1 MELALRIKQRFGL
14 SHSKLRLLANLLLM
28 GISVMA
34 VKVLGYSTA
43 NALFLGNAGPENLP
57 QSYILMGLLSI
68 PIYTWFS
75 QIVDSRPRPQ
85 LFQHMLLLAVLLA
98 LVLRIMVSW
107 NALPVYYTIF
117 IVFYFQWTVLDILF
131 GSLVSDYLTSL
142 EYKRCAPLIAMAQ
155 GVGGLLGAG
164 LTALLSGYLT
174 TENMLLSFPVL
185 DAVLIAELVYL
196 QGTEEPLKKTKNKA
210 SRTGLI
216 AELKSFPDL
225 VKRTPIV
232 FFISASTLLLM
243 LIYSMAEFQYLS
255 VYSRVFPDE
264 QKLAAFLG
272 QLWGVN
278 NILQLAVLGLCT
290 QPLLWRLGVTRM
302 NLAYPITTFVSF
314 LGLALN
320 FGLPTAIF
328 ANINNEA
335 FSKSINSPVQTL
347 NYNAVPHDYVGRV
360 RAIGDGLFYSIGVA
374 VAGMFLWTCQGRLTQ
389 YQMTIIG
396 IGLILVFLVV
406 RYKQGNSYVTSL
418 LALLNSENVKLS
430 DVSVGLN
437 QLPSHYNR
445 QVREL
450 LNSSD
455 LNAQINGLELAA
467 RLEEPRVLLW
477 EVDRVLATD
486 VDGKIRP
493 AVVKFLTSSSHPNIT
508 RYLGSLL
515 ASDNYQL
522 QLIAL
527 EALIASKQSVTKA
540 EIRQLLRKT
549 PVKAIAQILDSQR
562 QPLIYVEINKL
573 LKQTPLRAMASLKEP
588 TQQVLSAAEISSL
601 VAAASEVRAVA
612 CVAASQADIRD
623 PEIIAV
629 CDLIWQSQLE
639 NSTREV
645 VIRCVRSSGNRD
657 LMPLLE
663 KVLIDAPAEVKR
675 SGLEALTELARPGD
689 LQIAELAVAELGHP
703 DFLVRATALHL
714 LGVVRSPRM
723 LNQVAAALKHPNL
736 AVRLQ
741 AAQALANYG
750 TIALPLVQPLLYSP
764 RQEVVEAAV
773 AAVAKVG
780 SRSARKILYSYL
792 KPDYRLVRRTLTWM
806 EVLPDDDLH
815 WQAFKIAIKDYHDRL
830 IQRVMHVLA
839 SLDREGTL
847 SYVREVLDSKDP
859 VKRADALE
867 TLASMRNRRFVL
879 PIIPLLER
887 TDGELERPTNT
898 SKSPIA
904 IMLEEALESG
914 DRWIQIVALLA
925 NTNQPVPGY
934 LMAHQDALVQAAVAY
949 VTTPLPDRQPEEDFF
964 LYQVLFLKTISLLS
978 SKSFDE
984 LLQVQK
990 ALKLQECAA
999 NEQICAAETPGSQLY
1014 IVYKGSFSLVEPDAE
1029 SDAEPQQLMVG
1040 QHWGET
1046 GLFGDYPL
1054 PATMVADSSDCKLL
1068 TLPRENFQE
1077 LVNLCPRLLKC
1088 LF

>member
-1 MELALRIKQRFGL
+1 MELTLRIKQRFGL
-14 SHSKLRLLANLLLM
+14 SNSKLRLLAKLLLM
-28 GISVMA
+28 GASVMA
-34 VKVLGYSTA
+34 LKVLGYSTA
-43 NALFLGNAGPENLP
+43 NALFLSNAGPEKLP
-57 QSYILMGLLSI
+57 QSYIMMGLLSI
-68 PIYTWFS
+68 PIYTGFS

-117 IVFYFQWTVLDILF
+117 IVFYFQWTLLDILF
-131 GSLVSDYLTSL
+131 NSLVSDYFTSL
-142 EYKRCAPLIAMAQ
+142 EYKRCVPLLAMAQ

-174 TENMLLSFPVL
+174 TENMLLSVPVL
-185 DAVLIAELVYL
+185 DAVLIGQLVYL
-196 QGTEEPLKKTKNKA
+196 QRTEKPLKVTKPKA
-210 SRTGLI
+210 KTGLI
-216 AELKSFPDL
+216 AELKSFPAL
-225 VKRTPIV
+225 VKQTPIV
-232 FFISASTLLLM
+232 FFISASTLLVM

-255 VYSRVFPDE
+255 MYSRVFPDA

-272 QLWGVN
+272 QMWGVN

-302 NLAYPITTFVSF
+302 NLAYPMTTFISF

-328 ANINNEA
+328 ANINNDSL
-335 FSKSINSPVQTL
+335 SKSINRPIHTL

-360 RAIGDGLFYSIGVA
+360 RVLGDGLFYSIGVA
-374 VAGMFLWTCQGRLTQ
+374 VAGLFLWTCQGRLTQ
-389 YQMTIIG
+389 NQMTLIG
-396 IGLILVFLVV
+396 IGLIGVFLVV
-406 RYKQGNSYVTSL
+406 RYKQGKSYVTSL
-418 LALLNSENVKLS
+418 LALLNSDSVKLS
-430 DVSVGLN
+430 DVSVGLTK
-437 QLPSHYNR
+437 LPSNYSS
-445 QVREL
+445 QVRKL
-450 LNSSD
+450 LNSSEV
-455 LNAQINGLELAA
+455 NAQINGLELAA
-467 RLEEPRVLLW
+467 RLEEPRIVLW
-477 EVDRVLATD
+477 EVDRFLVAD
-486 VDGKIRP
+486 VDRTIIP

-527 EALIASKQSVTKA
+527 EALIASKQSVTNA
-540 EIRQLLRKT
+540 EIRHLLRKT
-549 PVKAIAQILDSQR
+549 PFKAITQILESQR
-562 QPLIYVEINKL
+562 QPLIYVEINQK
-573 LKQTPLRAMASLKEP
+573 LKQTPLKAMASILEP
-588 TQQVLSAAEISSL
+588 EKQLLSAAEISSL
-601 VAAASEVRAVA
+601 VAAASEVQAVA
-612 CVAASQADIRD
+612 CVAASQAEIRD
-623 PEIIAV
+623 PEIVAA
-629 CDLIWQSQLE
+629 CDRIWQSQLS

-645 VIRCVRSSGNRD
+645 VIRSIHSSGNRA
-657 LMPLLE
+657 LIPLLE

-689 LQIAELAVAELGHP
+689 LGLAELAVAELGHA
-703 DFLVRATALHL
+703 DSLVRATALHL
-714 LGVVRSPRM
+714 LGVVRSPTV
-723 LNQVAAALKHPNL
+723 LNQVAASLEHPNL

-750 TIALPLVQPLLYSP
+750 TISLPLVQPLLYSP

-780 SRSARKILYSYL
+780 SRSSRKILYSYL
-792 KPDYRLVRRTLTWM
+792 KSDYRLVPRTLNWI
-806 EVLPDDDLH
+806 EVLPDDDLR
-815 WQAFKIAIKDYHDRL
+815 WQAFKIAIADYHARL

-887 TDGELERPTNT
+887 TDGEQERPINT
-898 SKSPIA
+898 SNGA
-904 IMLEEALESG
+904 IGVMLEEALESG

-925 NTNQPVPGY
+925 NTNQPVPEY
-934 LMAHQDALVQAAVAY
+934 LRAHQDALMQAAVAY
-949 VTTPLPDRQPEEDFF
+949 LTTPLPDRQPQEDFF
-964 LYQVLFLKTISLLS
+964 LYQVLFLKTIPLLESL
-978 SKSFDE
+978 SFDE
-984 LLQVQK
+984 LLQVQE

-1014 IVYKGSFSLVEPDAE
+1014 IVYKGSFSLVEPDASGE
-1029 SDAEPQQLMVG
+1029 AEPQQLIVG

-1054 PATMVADSSDCKLL
+1054 PATMIADSDDCKLL

-1077 LVNLCPRLLKC
+1077 IVNLCPRLLKC

>member
-1 MELALRIKQRFGL
+1 
-14 SHSKLRLLANLLLM
+14 M

-34 VKVLGYSTA
+34 VKVLSYLTA
-43 NALFLGNAGPENLP
+43 NALFLTNAGAENLP
-57 QSYILMGLLSI
+57 QCYILMGLLSI
-68 PIYTWFS
+68 PVYTGFS

-98 LVLRIMVSW
+98 LVLRIIVSW
-107 NALPVYYTIF
+107 NALPVYYTIL
-117 IVFYFQWTVLDILF
+117 IVFYFQWTLLDILF
-131 GSLVSDYLTSL
+131 GSLVLDYFTSL
-142 EYKRCAPLIAMAQ
+142 EYKRCVPLLAMAQ

-164 LTALLSGYLT
+164 LTALLSDYLT
-174 TENMLLSFPVL
+174 MENMLLSFPVL
-185 DAVLIAELVYL
+185 DVVLIAQLVYL
-196 QGTEEPLKKTKNKA
+196 QRTEKPLKVTKNKA
-210 SRTGLI
+210 RIGLI

-232 FFISASTLLLM
+232 FFLCASILLWM

-255 VYSRVFPDE
+255 MYSRVFPDE
-264 QKLAAFLG
+264 QKLAAFMG
-272 QLWGVN
+272 QLWAVN
-278 NILQLAVLGLCT
+278 NILQLVLLGLCT

-302 NLAYPITTFVSF
+302 NLAYPMTTFVSF

-328 ANINNEA
+328 ANINNDA
-335 FSKSINSPVQTL
+335 FSKSINRPVHSL
-347 NYNAVPHDYVGRV
+347 NYNAVPHEYVGRV
-360 RAIGDGLFYSIGVA
+360 RAIADGLCYSIGIA
-374 VAGMFLWTCQGRLTQ
+374 VAGVFLWICQGRLTQ
-389 YQMTIIG
+389 HQMTLIG

-418 LALLNSENVKLS
+418 LALLNSDSVKLS
-430 DVSVGLN
+430 DVSVGLTK
-437 QLPSHYNR
+437 LPSHYSQ

-450 LNSSD
+450 LNSSEV
-455 LNAQINGLELAA
+455 NAQINGLELAA
-467 RLEEPRVLLW
+467 RLEEPRVVLW
-477 EVDRVLATD
+477 EVDRLLVTNAD
-486 VDGKIRP
+486 AKIRP

-527 EALIASKQSVTKA
+527 EALIASKQSVTNA
-540 EIRQLLRKT
+540 EIRRLLRKT
-549 PVKAIAQILDSQR
+549 PAKAIAQILESQR
-562 QPLIYVEINKL
+562 QPLIYVEINQL
-573 LKQTPLRAMASLKEP
+573 LKQTPLRAMASILEP
-588 TQQVLSAAEISSL
+588 EKQPLSSAEISSL
-601 VAAASEVRAVA
+601 VAAASEVQAVA
-612 CVAASQADIRD
+612 CVAASQAEIAE
-623 PEIIAV
+623 PEIIAA
-629 CDLIWQSQLE
+629 CDRIWQSQLS

-645 VIRCVRSSGNRD
+645 VIRSIRSSGNRA
-657 LMPLLE
+657 LIPLLE
-663 KVLIDAPAEVKR
+663 KILIDAPAEVKR
-675 SGLEALTELARPGD
+675 SGFEVLTELARPGD
-689 LQIAELAVAELGHP
+689 LGLAELAVAELGHS
-703 DFLVRATALHL
+703 DSLVRATALHL
-714 LGVVRSPRM
+714 LGVVRSPSV
-723 LNQVAAALKHPNL
+723 LNQVAAALEHPNL

-750 TIALPLVQPLLYSP
+750 TISLPLVQPLLYSP

-780 SRSARKILYSYL
+780 SGSARKILYSYL
-792 KPDYRLVRRTLTWM
+792 KPDYRLVPRTLAWI
-806 EVLPDDDLH
+806 EVLPDDDLR
-815 WQAFKIAIKDYHDRL
+815 WQAFKIVIKDYHDRL

-859 VKRADALE
+859 VKRANALE

-887 TDGELERPTNT
+887 TTEEPNRRTET
-898 SKSPIA
+898 RESMMEI
-904 IMLEEALESG
+904 ILEEALESG
-914 DRWIQIVALLA
+914 DRWIQIAALLA
-925 NTNQPVPGY
+925 NTNQPVPDY
-934 LMAHQDALVQAAVAY
+934 LMAHQDALVKAAVAY
-949 VTTPLPDRQPEEDFF
+949 VTTPLPSRQPQEDFF
-964 LYQVLFLKTISLLS
+964 LYQVLFLKTLSLLQS
-978 SKSFDE
+978 LSFDE

-999 NEQICAAETPGSQLY
+999 SEQVCAAETPGSQLY

-1029 SDAEPQQLMVG
+1029 SDAQPQQLTVG

>member
-14 SHSKLRLLANLLLM
+14 SHSKLRLLASLLLM
-28 GISVMA
+28 GTSVMA

-43 NALFLGNAGPENLP
+43 NALFLSNAGPENLP

-68 PIYTWFS
+68 PVFTLFS

-98 LVLRIMVSW
+98 LVLRIMVSG
-107 NALPVYYTIF
+107 NALPVYYIIF
-117 IVFYFQWTVLDILF
+117 IVFYFQWTFLDILF

-142 EYKRCAPLIAMAQ
+142 EYKRCVPLIAMAQ
-155 GVGGLLGAG
+155 GIGGLVGAG

-185 DAVLIAELVYL
+185 DVVLIVQLVYL
-196 QGTEEPLKKTKNKA
+196 QRTEKPLKVTKNKA
-210 SRTGLI
+210 KTGLI

-255 VYSRVFPDE
+255 MYSRVFPDDE
-264 QKLAAFLG
+264 KLAAFLG
-272 QLWGVN
+272 WLWGVN
-278 NILQLAVLGLCT
+278 NILQLVVLGLCT

-302 NLAYPITTFVSF
+302 NLAYPMTTFVSF

-374 VAGMFLWTCQGRLTQ
+374 VAGIFLWTCQGRLTQ
-389 YQMTIIG
+389 YQITLIG

-406 RYKQGNSYVTSL
+406 RYKQGDSYVTSL
-418 LALLNSENVKLS
+418 LTLLKSDSVKLS
-430 DVSVGLN
+430 DVSVGLT
-437 QLPSHYNR
+437 LPSHYR
-445 QVREL
+445 QQVGEL
-450 LNSSD
+450 LNSSEV
-455 LNAQINGLELAA
+455 NAQMKGLELAA
-467 RLEEPRVLLW
+467 RLEEPRIVLS
-477 EVDRVLATD
+477 EVDRFLVADIDRT
-486 VDGKIRP
+486 IRP

-527 EALIASKQSVTKA
+527 EALIASKQSVTNA
-540 EIRQLLRKT
+540 EIRRLLRKT
-549 PVKAIAQILDSQR
+549 PLKAITQILESQR
-562 QPLIYVEINKL
+562 QPLIYVEINQK
-573 LKQTPLRAMASLKEP
+573 LKQTPLKAMASILEP
-588 TQQVLSAAEISSL
+588 EKQLLDAAKIPSL
-601 VAAASEVRAVA
+601 VAAASEVQAVA
-612 CVAASQADIRD
+612 CVAASQAEICD
-623 PEIIAV
+623 PEIVAA
-629 CDLIWQSQLE
+629 CDRIWQSQLD

-645 VIRCVRSSGNRD
+645 VIRSIRSSGNRT
-657 LMPLLE
+657 LIPLLE
-663 KVLIDAPAEVKR
+663 KVLIDAPSKVKC

-689 LQIAELAVAELGHP
+689 LSLAELAVAELGHP
-703 DFLVRATALHL
+703 DSGVHAAALDL
-714 LGVVRSPRM
+714 LGVVRSPSV
-723 LNQVAAALKHPNL
+723 LNQMAAALENPDL
-736 AVRLQ
+736 AVRSH

-750 TIALPLVQPLLYSP
+750 TISLPLVQPLLYSP

-773 AAVAKVG
+773 VAVAKVG
-780 SRSARKILYSYL
+780 SRSARKILYNYL
-792 KPDYRLVRRTLTWM
+792 KPDYCLVSRTLTWI
-806 EVLPDDDLH
+806 EVLPDDELR
-815 WQAFKIAIKDYHDRL
+815 WQAFKIVIKDYHDRL
-830 IQRVMHVLA
+830 LQRVMYVLA

-847 SYVREVLDSKDP
+847 SYVRQVLDSQDP
-859 VKRADALE
+859 VKRANALE

-879 PIIPLLER
+879 PIIPLLELP
-887 TDGELERPTNT
+887 DGEQKRRTTPRESEIYIILQ
-898 SKSPIA
+898 
-904 IMLEEALESG
+904 EALESG
-914 DRWIQIVALLA
+914 DHWIQIVALLA
-925 NTNQPVPGY
+925 NANQPVPEY
-934 LMAHQDALVQAAVAY
+934 LMANQDSLVQAAVAY
-949 VTTPLPDRQPEEDFF
+949 VTTPLPDRQPQEDFF
-964 LYQVLFLKTISLLS
+964 LYQVLFLKTISLLQS
-978 SKSFDE
+978 LSFDE

-990 ALKLQECAA
+990 ALKLQMCAA
-999 NEQICAAETPGSQLY
+999 NEQIGAAETPGSQLY
-1014 IVYKGSFSLVEPDAE
+1014 IVYKGSFSLVDPDAE
-1029 SDAEPQQLMVG
+1029 SDAEPQQLIVG
-1040 QHWGET
+1040 QHWGRD

-1054 PATMVADSSDCKLL
+1054 PATMIADSDDCKLL